1 MSALQSEDTIEISF
15 SSFVLSHLKFI
26 ISKIWVGGGGG
37 GVVLQ
42 NNLTYQLVWP
52 PQNISKVEE
61 TIETIYGGQIKFSTQ
76 LIKPIYLIVRPA

>member
-26 ISKIWVGGGGG
+26 ISKIWVGGGGA
-37 GVVLQ
+37 VLQ

-52 PQNISKVEE
+52 SQNVSKVEE

-76 LIKPIYLIVRPA
+76 LIKPI

>member
-37 GVVLQ
+37 VLLQ
-42 NNLTYQLVWP
+42 NNLTYQLV
-52 PQNISKVEE
+52 
-61 TIETIYGGQIKFSTQ
+61 
-76 LIKPIYLIVRPA
+76 

>member
-26 ISKIWVGGGGG
+26 ISKIWVGGG
-37 GVVLQ
+37 VVLQ

-52 PQNISKVEE
+52 PQNVSKVEE

-76 LIKPIYLIVRPA
+76 LIKPI